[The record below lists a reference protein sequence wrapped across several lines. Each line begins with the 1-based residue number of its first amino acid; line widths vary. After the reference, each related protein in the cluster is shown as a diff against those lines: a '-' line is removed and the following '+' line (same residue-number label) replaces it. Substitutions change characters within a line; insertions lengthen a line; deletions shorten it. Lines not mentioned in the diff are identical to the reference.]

1 MPKTTR
7 ERSEVMIRVGVRLFA
22 TLRGYRPELAMG
34 ESIPVSV
41 EQGATV
47 RDLLARL
54 NVPAEEVK
62 LVFANG
68 LSRDLEYALSDGD
81 DLGIFPPVGG
91 G

>member
-1 MPKTTR
+1 
-7 ERSEVMIRVGVRLFA
+7 MIRVRVRLFA
-22 TLRGYRPELAMG
+22 TLRGYRPGLAMG

-47 RDLLARL
+47 RDLLAHL
-54 NVPAEEVK
+54 DVPAGEVK
-62 LVFANG
+62 LIFANG
-68 LSRDLEYALSDGD
+68 LSRDLDHVLADGD